1 MEGGWQH
8 VSARGIERRR
18 IYWGADYSRHFL
30 DLLEGMSERY
40 SVEVHA
46 YCLMPN
52 HYHLIVR
59 TPEANASRAIQWL
72 NVSYAAWF
80 NAKRG
85 RVGHVFQG
93 RFNSVL
99 IDHDGAW
106 LLLASEYLHLNPVRT
121 KAMGLGKQDAAAE
134 RRGYVEPSDA
144 EVTERLETLRK
155 FPWSSFPAYAG
166 YAGKPRWLRTESI
179 LGRAGGRD
187 RYREG
192 VQSHVRGGAD
202 PKAFECLH
210 GRVALGAAAFK
221 EHVGKLIAG
230 TTPEQPDRKFAR
242 RLVAFQRIVQVVE
255 REKGEKWEEFRDRH
269 GDEGR
274 DLALYLARQRSGMT
288 NAEIGEAAGGIGYK
302 AVEKAVERFARKTET
317 RSRQRKIV
325 RRCMAKLSDVG
336 T

>member
-1 MEGGWQH
+1 

-18 IYWGADYSRHFL
+18 IYWGANYSRHFL
-30 DLLEGMSERY
+30 GLLEAMSERY

-52 HYHLIVR
+52 HYHLIIR
-59 TPEANASRAIQWL
+59 TPEANVSRAIQWL
-72 NVSYAAWF
+72 NVSYAAWH
-80 NAKRG
+80 NAKRR

-93 RFNSVL
+93 RFDSVL

-121 KAMGLGKQDAAAE
+121 KAMGLGKREAAAE
-134 RRGYVEPSDA
+134 RRGYTEPSGEEIA
-144 EVTERLETLRK
+144 KRLEKLRK
-155 FPWSSFPAYAG
+155 FPWSSYPAYAG
-166 YAGKPRWLRTESI
+166 YETKPKWLRTETI
-179 LGRAGGRD
+179 LGRAGGHD

-192 VQSHVRGGAD
+192 VQAHLTVGAD
-202 PKAFECLH
+202 PKAFESLR
-210 GRVALGAAAFK
+210 GRVALGSSAFK
-221 EHVGKLIAG
+221 KHVGNLIAR

-242 RLVAFQRIVQVVE
+242 RLVAFQRIVEIVE
-255 REKGEKWEEFRDRH
+255 REKGEKREEFWDRH

-274 DLALYLARQRSGMT
+274 DLTLYLARQRSGMT

-302 AVEKAVERFARKTET
+302 AAEKAVERLGRKVKS
-317 RSRQRKIV
+317 SRRLRKMV
-325 RRCMAKLSDVG
+325 RQCMAKLSDVG